1 MSTFWSGVYLCGPCV
16 FGSLRTVSYFY
27 SDSDKKW
34 NFCTKSKRSLPV
46 LLVLLINLILGSYS
60 WFPFWILGFFVL
72 NKRLLFS
79 LMILKLLHFLGF
91 GLCFPQ
97 YISIWARYFHLSTTV
112 VFLKGS
118 PVPWNYDCLINY
130 SLSTS
135 LCPFA
140 LFSCP
145 VVFSLILSLITLVPY
160 LLSYFVSYF
169 VLSKTGL
176 YL

>member
-16 FGSLRTVSYFY
+16 FGSLRTVISTLTPI
-27 SDSDKKW
+27 KK
-34 NFCTKSKRSLPV
+34 NETFVLNPKDLLPV

-145 VVFSLILSLITLVPY
+145 VVFSLILFPHHFGP
-160 LLSYFVSYF
+160 LLA
-169 VLSKTGL
+169 LL
-176 YL
+176 LCLLLCPL